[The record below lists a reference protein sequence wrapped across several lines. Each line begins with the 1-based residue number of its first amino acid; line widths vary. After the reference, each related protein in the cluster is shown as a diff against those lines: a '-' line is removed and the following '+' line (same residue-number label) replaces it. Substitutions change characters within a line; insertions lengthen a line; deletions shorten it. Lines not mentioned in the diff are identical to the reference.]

1 MFPIWTADVE
11 NKRDDGVATG
21 IDERFAAQVGLL
33 NLKHK
38 TRLFLATLL
47 KEIVIVFV
55 YDFLVLCF
63 TKNFLFILRTPTSLP
78 KK

>member
-33 NLKHK
+33 NLEYKI
-38 TRLFLATLL
+38 RLFLATLL
-47 KEIVIVFV
+47 KEIVIVGARE
-55 YDFLVLCF
+55 
-63 TKNFLFILRTPTSLP
+63 TKCKFMYNDSY
-78 KK
+78 